1 MVFSKSKLKYY
12 VYINTINMKIEK
24 FTSLKN
30 TDRLSKIIFLNFI
43 ELQNQI
49 GISFS
54 INEISRLLNSSK
66 LIGWFLLDDNNTIIG
81 YIVGETRTLD
91 DGRYV
96 YYINYFYIVPRY
108 RAKGIGKDM
117 LMKCINEIATQNIKF
132 IMLMSNIDSNAFKL
146 YSNLG
151 FVIDP
156 SININN
162 DKYKILYM
170 YCNGW

>member
-1 MVFSKSKLKYY
+1 MYKYT
-12 VYINTINMKIEK
+12 VYINIINMKIEK

-43 ELQNQI
+43 ELQNQV

-108 RAKGIGKDM
+108 REKGIGKDM

-132 IMLMSNIDSNAFKL
+132 IMLMSNIDSSAFKL

-151 FVIDP
+151 FVVDP